1 MILKELCNRDVVV
14 VGADSL
20 VLEAAKLMKRYN
32 VGDVIVVKREQGN
45 VTPVGILTD
54 RDIVVE
60 LIADEVDVKT
70 VSVGDVMSIELH
82 TANENEDSSDVLK
95 RMKRKGIRRLPIV
108 NDDNQ
113 LQGII
118 SVDDILELISE
129 EQIDIASILSQQ
141 REESAIV

>member
-14 VGADSL
+14 VEPDSS

-32 VGDVIVVKREQGN
+32 VGDVIVVSREQEK
-45 VTPVGILTD
+45 VIPLGIITD

-60 LIADEVDVKT
+60 LVADEVDINT
-70 VSVGDVMSIELH
+70 VAVRDVMRYELQ
-82 TANENEDSSDVLK
+82 TANENEDSADVLK
-95 RMKRKGIRRLPIV
+95 LMKRRGIRRIPIV

-118 SVDDILELISE
+118 SVDDILELLTE
-129 EQIDIASILSQQ
+129 EQIDINALLHRQSTL
-141 REESAIV
+141 V